1 MMRKKLLCLLIAAN
15 ATLMASAT
23 ITKRTDYT
31 AIVEGSTPVEG
42 IRYVFN
48 QESLTATV
56 ATIDSLMPDSIMHIP
71 ETVTYEGNTYM
82 VTAIGDNAFGY
93 SGAVF
98 SSADQTWISVL
109 QGLKKIIVPK
119 TVKRIG
125 AGAFHNTGWKGNT
138 VPTGK
143 YSKNS
148 PLEGIYF
155 EEGSQLEEV
164 GENALGGPSASTSNI
179 NHLVTKVV
187 FPDGMK
193 AIPARCFYNC
203 ENLRSITLPA
213 SVESIGEEAFWHIN
227 RVKYDSYNSAI
238 TSFNVN
244 LSINSLVEIGSNA
257 FGGYVQFN
265 NESSS
270 TDKKDLAISVKNV
283 LANILMGNKTVTQV
297 VLSAG
302 VEHIGSNAFANSA
315 VSSISCQAVT
325 PPTVDDGALPSAFT
339 VGVPY
344 NSYEAYLQAEAWKDF
359 LVGEWTFAD
368 NGVIDGEYRKLLY
381 STSYT
386 LTYPDHVAIK
396 ECDMHGS
403 AVLLADSVEY
413 EGHKFA
419 VQPEIPE
426 GIFYDRLAESYSVNN
441 YLERI
446 VINTPVTRLPN
457 MICDKDNNN
466 KYLYL
471 DESYGVCMSALKSI
485 QLPETLE
492 EIGDSA
498 FFKMVIL
505 RNSYYGRGR
514 VSERSI
520 EVNIPKNV
528 KRIGDAAFC
537 GVPLTNMNLPKG
549 LKSVG
554 KKAFFNH
561 FADEISLPA
570 SVEQIGED
578 AFYTEASYG
587 GYGKPCEVSHITV
600 ASGNQHFKVEDDA
613 LYTADGKRLLL
624 CTNQKNG
631 YFNLPEGL
639 SLIDEHA
646 LGYTEFTGMSIPAS
660 VTLPNLLKLI
670 PTGNMSSIDVA
681 EGNPVYKSIDGV
693 LFNHAVDT
701 LLRFPPMKQME
712 EYTVPA
718 SVLVLGESSM
728 SRTLLKKVNLPNT
741 LREMREYALAYNSFK
756 EIRLPDSLRY
766 MYGYALG
773 ECNGLRSITV
783 PDSVRWRALESYSG
797 ISYRG
802 GVIGGCENL
811 RTVRFSGYMRY
822 VSPSFISG
830 HLSNES
836 GNRNGN
842 DIYQIADRETCDSLQ
857 KLYSYTYELVKLVY
871 EDDYAQMD
879 GVEYYRERPGK
890 ATAINTLPTV
900 KPQLTVPEKIDIK
913 GEKCVVNKVT
923 NSAFRNNSDI
933 VSLSLSAKVDTIG
946 YLDSTYVSYLDEVS
960 GEYKRCYKHFVNSEN
975 AFAGMSQLKSFS
987 LNKSA
992 AHRVI
997 GASMF
1002 AYCPK
1007 LESITWPDGVDS
1019 LGMGAFI
1026 GDSMLVNLNF
1036 TFAPELKEVP
1046 DRTFMY
1052 CTSLK
1057 SINLPNIYAIGNGA
1071 FAYCEQLADITIA
1084 EGTNDI
1090 SLGQVSFF
1098 GCKELTKLPAAER
1111 LQWAGDAYYNPL
1123 ETCLKLPDYAPETI
1137 GTMCLESSN
1146 ISEKT
1151 VTYVKDHL
1159 MLRDSYSINENDTV
1173 LRFRYAISYPAG
1185 CTDKSYAIPDGVM
1198 VLNPGAFSHSQ
1209 FENLTIPASV
1219 AYVNY
1224 GGFAFNHQ
1232 LKKIEM
1238 MSEIPPSLNILYP
1251 EEMNNVFIEE
1261 GHVLYP
1267 YISYSYS
1274 SGTSYIHID
1283 FQYAY
1288 CLPFEQDVFDNATL
1302 YVPEGAVEAYRNSE
1316 WNMFRNILSIEEPT
1330 GINTIESQPSNH
1342 HSVVYDMQGRRVKRN
1357 NLQKGLYIVD
1367 GKKVM
1372 MR

>member
-1 MMRKKLLCLLIAAN
+1 MRKKLLCLLIAAN
-15 ATLMASAT
+15 AALMASAT
-23 ITKRTDYT
+23 ITKRADYT

-71 ETVTYEGNTYM
+71 ETVTYEGNTYT
-82 VTAIGDNAFGY
+82 VTAIGENAFGY
-93 SGAVF
+93 SGSVF
-98 SSADQTWISVL
+98 SNADQPWISIL

-138 VPTGK
+138 VPMSIRSK
-143 YSKNS
+143 YSL
-148 PLEGIYF
+148 LEGIYF

-193 AIPARCFYNC
+193 AIPARCFYDC
-203 ENLRSITLPA
+203 ENIRTITLPA
-213 SVESIGEEAFWHIN
+213 SVETIGEEAFWHKNKI
-227 RVKYDSYNSAI
+227 KYDPSTSAI

-283 LANILMGNKTVTQV
+283 LANMLMGNKTVTQV
-297 VLSAG
+297 VLSAA

-315 VSSISCQAVT
+315 VSSISCLAVT
-325 PPTVDDGALPSAFT
+325 PPTVAEGALPAACSVSVSFS
-339 VGVPY
+339 
-344 NSYEAYLQAEAWKDF
+344 SYEAYLQAEAWKDF

-368 NGVIDGEYRKLLY
+368 NGYIDGEYRKLLY

-426 GIFYDRLAESYSVNN
+426 GIFYDRLAESHSVNN

-505 RNSYYGRGR
+505 RNSYASRG
-514 VSERSI
+514 VSSRSI

-537 GVPLTNMNLPKG
+537 GVPLTNMNLPEG
-549 LKSVG
+549 LKTIG
-554 KKAFFNH
+554 KRAFFNH

-570 SVEQIGED
+570 SVEHIGED
-578 AFYTEASYG
+578 AFYTEAYYG
-587 GYGKPCEVSHITV
+587 DYEVSHITV

-624 CTNQKNG
+624 CTNQKSG

-639 SLIDEHA
+639 SQIDEHA
-646 LGYTEFTGMSIPAS
+646 LGYTELTGINMPSS
-660 VTLPNLLKLI
+660 LTQPNLLKVI
-670 PTGNMSSIDVA
+670 PTANMSSIDVA

-693 LFNHAVDT
+693 LFNLAADT
-701 LLRFPPMKQME
+701 LLKYPPMKQLE

-718 SVLVLGESSM
+718 SVLVLGENSM
-728 SRTLLKKVNLPNT
+728 SKTLLKKVNLPNT

-773 ECNGLRSITV
+773 ECNDLRSITV
-783 PDSVRWRALESYSG
+783 PDSVRWIALESNYGSY
-797 ISYRG
+797 YRG
-802 GVIGGCENL
+802 GVIGGCANL
-811 RTVRFSGYMRY
+811 RTIRFSGFYNY
-822 VSPSFISG
+822 ISPKFIRG
-830 HLSNES
+830 HLSYES
-836 GNRNGN
+836 GAYYTNE
-842 DIYQIADRETCDSLQ
+842 IYQIADRETYDRLQ
-857 KLYSYTYELVKLVY
+857 LLRNDYTYNYNENWIKLVC
-871 EDDYAQMD
+871 EDDYAQID
-879 GVEYYRERPGK
+879 GVEYYRERSGE

-900 KPQLTVPEKIDIK
+900 KPQLTVPEKITIK
-913 GEKCVVNKVT
+913 GEECIVNKVT
-923 NSAFRNNSDI
+923 SGAFQNNSDI
-933 VSLSLSAKVDTIG
+933 VSLSLSAKIDTIG
-946 YLDSTYVSYLDEVS
+946 YLDSHRVYYLDEES
-960 GEYKRCYKHFVNSEN
+960 GNRVYYDESYIACGE

-992 AHRVI
+992 GHRVI
-997 GASMF
+997 GAGMF
-1002 AYCPK
+1002 ANCPK
-1007 LESITWPDGVDS
+1007 LESITWPDGVDT
-1019 LGMGAFI
+1019 LGVRTFY
-1026 GDSMLVNLNF
+1026 GDTMLVNLNF
-1036 TFAPELKEVP
+1036 TFAPELKAVP
-1046 DRTFMY
+1046 NEAFAY

-1057 SINLPNIYAIGNGA
+1057 RLSLPNVSAIGDGA
-1071 FAYCEQLADITIA
+1071 FAYCEQLADLTIA

-1090 SLGQVSFF
+1090 SLGQASFF
-1098 GCKELTKLPAAER
+1098 GCKELAKLPAAER
-1111 LQWAGDAYYNPL
+1111 LQWDGDAYMYNPL
-1123 ETCLKLPDYAPETI
+1123 EACLKLADYAPETI
-1137 GTMCLESSN
+1137 GNICLETSSGLSKN
-1146 ISEKT
+1146 

-1173 LRFRYAISYPAG
+1173 LSYRYAISYPAG

-1219 AYVNY
+1219 KYVNY
-1224 GGFAFNHQ
+1224 GSFAFNHQ

-1261 GHVLYP
+1261 GHVLWVYNSSFYP
-1267 YISYSYS
+1267 YQ
-1274 SGTSYIHID
+1274 ID
-1283 FQYAY
+1283 YRRVS
-1288 CLPFEQDVFDNATL
+1288 PFEQDVFDNATL
-1302 YVPEGAVEAYRNSE
+1302 YVPEGTVEAYRNSN
-1316 WNMFRNILSIEEPT
+1316 WSMFRNIRSIDEPT
-1330 GINTIESQPSNH
+1330 GVKTIESQPSIHH
-1342 HSVVYDMQGRRVKRN
+1342 HSAVYDMQGRRVNRN

-1372 MR
+1372 R